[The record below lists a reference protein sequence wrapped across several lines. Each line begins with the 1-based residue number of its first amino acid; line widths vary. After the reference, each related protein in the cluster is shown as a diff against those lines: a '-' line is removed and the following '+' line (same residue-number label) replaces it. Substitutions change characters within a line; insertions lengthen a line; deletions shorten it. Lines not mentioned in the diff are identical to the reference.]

1 MNELD
6 RSLKAKMTADGGA
19 GGLATLS
26 NGGFHQQAADENTP
40 FNYTIFERLTDLP
53 SYTFGNVTAFNY
65 TPYQIRHYS
74 VKGANNSTLSPQEV
88 TGKMLDRTIVLL
100 TNPSLNVTGKS
111 VLCCRFDRE
120 IPLRP
125 EWDETLKRWIY
136 GKGAIYAL
144 WLTNA

>member
-6 RSLKAKMTADGGA
+6 KALKAKMAADTGA

-26 NGGFHQQAADENTP
+26 NGGFHQQVADENTP
-40 FNYTIFERLTDLP
+40 YNYTIFERLTDLP
-53 SYTFGNVTAFNY
+53 EYAFGNAVASDY

-74 VKGANNSTLSPQEV
+74 VKGANNSSLSPQEV
-88 TGKMLDRTIVLL
+88 TGKMLERAKTLL
-100 TNPSLNVTGKS
+100 TNPSLNVTGKT

-125 EWDETLKRWIY
+125 EWDETLKRWIF

-144 WLTNA
+144 WLANA